1 MAITVHQSFS
11 FTKRTT
17 LRMGGTALAEIV
29 FTHADDCVQL
39 PDILDSIGGKPLVI
53 GRGSNLLAKDGELP
67 FVILNPAVT
76 TDPVCVDETDETVT
90 VHVGA
95 GYRLPRFLHWCAAN
109 GYAGLEGL
117 AGVPGTVGG
126 AVAMNAGSYGCEIVD
141 CLDSVEVF
149 IKNVGTAVFKKTD
162 VVLQYRHFSIPTVN
176 DQPVILSS
184 SFRLYKTDSQKVKKV
199 IDDNLTRKKATQPVA
214 AHSAGCVFKNPAE
227 GVSAGKL
234 LDQCGFK
241 GKIHGGVAFS
251 PLHANFLINVNNGTS
266 KEAFELLQMAQK
278 TVLDASGYSLELEV
292 KVIG

>member
-11 FTKRTT
+11 FSKRTT
-17 LRMGGTALAEIV
+17 LRMGGDALAEVV
-29 FTHADDCVQL
+29 FTHADDCEQL
-39 PDILDSIGGKPLVI
+39 PELLASLGGEPLVI

-67 FVILNPAVT
+67 FVIINPAVT
-76 TDPVCVDETDETVT
+76 TDPVCVEETDDTVT

-95 GYRLPRFLHWCAAN
+95 GFRLPRFLNWCATR
-109 GYAGLEGL
+109 GYSGLEGL

-126 AVAMNAGSYGCEIVD
+126 AVAMNAGSYGCEVVD
-141 CLDSVEVF
+141 CLESVEVF
-149 IKNVGTAVFKKTD
+149 EKSIGTVVFKKTD

-184 SFRLYKTDSQKVKKV
+184 AFTLQKTDPQKIKKV
-199 IDDNLTRKKATQPVA
+199 IDDNLTRKKATQPVS

-251 PLHANFLINVNNGTS
+251 PLHANFLININNGTS
-266 KEAFELLQMAQK
+266 KEAFELLHMAQN
-278 TVLDASGYSLELEV
+278 TVLEQTGYSLELEV

>member
-11 FTKRTT
+11 FSKRTT
-17 LRMGGTALAEIV
+17 LRMGGTALAEVV
-29 FTHADDCVQL
+29 FTHADDCEQL
-39 PDILDSIGGKPLVI
+39 PDILNSIGGEPLVI

-76 TDPVCVDETDETVT
+76 TEPVCVEETDETVT

-95 GYRLPRFLHWCAAN
+95 GYRLPRFLNWCAAN

-126 AVAMNAGSYGCEIVD
+126 AVAMNAGSYGCEVVD

-149 IKNVGTAVFKKTD
+149 IKNVGTVVFKKTD

-184 SFRLYKTDSQKVKKV
+184 SFRLYKTDSQKIKKV

-234 LDQCGFK
+234 LDQCGLK
-241 GKIHGGVAFS
+241 RKIHGGVAFS

-266 KEAFELLQMAQK
+266 KEAFELLQMAQQ
-278 TVLDASGYSLELEV
+278 TVLEESGYSLELEV

>member
-1 MAITVHQSFS
+1 MAITVHPSFS
-11 FTKRTT
+11 FSERTT
-17 LRMGGTALAEIV
+17 LRMGGSALAEV
-29 FTHADDCVQL
+29 VLTHTDDCEQL
-39 PDILDSIGGKPLVI
+39 SDILLSLGGEPLVI

-67 FVILNPAVT
+67 VVIVNPAIT
-76 TDPVCVDETDETVT
+76 TEPVCVEETDETVT

-95 GYRLPRFLHWCAAN
+95 GYRLPRFLNWCATH

-126 AVAMNAGSYGCEIVD
+126 AVAMNAGSYGCEVVD

-149 IKNVGTAVFKKTD
+149 IKKIGTAVFKKTD

-184 SFRLYKTDSQKVKKV
+184 VFRLNKKDPQEIKKV
-199 IDDNLTRKKATQPVA
+199 IDDNLTRKKATQPVS

-227 GVSAGKL
+227 GVSAGML

-241 GKIHGGVAFS
+241 GKIYGGVAFS
-251 PLHANFLINVNNGTS
+251 PLHANFLVNVNNGTS
-266 KEAFELLQMAQK
+266 KEAFELLHIAQQ
-278 TVLDASGYSLELEV
+278 TVLDVSGYSLELEV